1 MKVEVDLS
9 ADTGAVLLERA
20 KAEGLSLDKFAK
32 RTLEAVAG
40 AITPSAKTTPE
51 ERVKAFDEFLE
62 GYESNVTLPDEAFD
76 RVNWYPDRR

>member
-40 AITPSAKTTPE
+40 GITPAKTTPE
-51 ERVKAFDEFLE
+51 ERVKAFNEFLE
-62 GYESNVTLPDEAFD
+62 AFESNVTLPDEAFD
-76 RVNWYPDRR
+76 RENWYPDRR